1 MDDDFIEL
9 NRTFHA
15 LSSGDDDSEITPG
28 RRIGRSFSWS
38 DLLAEYRVVVLSE
51 AGSGKTEEFRN
62 AATTARGEGKPAFFL
77 RLEFVAD
84 DFETAFED
92 GTVAEF
98 DDWLASDEEGW
109 LFLDSVDEARLRNP
123 KDLERA
129 VRRIGQKLAV
139 AMARTHVLLSSRAT
153 AWRSK
158 ADLLMCERVLP
169 FASVSP
175 ASNGRSDTPTTAFN
189 IVTLDD
195 LNYRQIELFASRRGL
210 PDGRA
215 LVEAI
220 QRADAWSFTARPQD
234 LNEVIGFWKS
244 NGRIGSKLELM
255 EASIARRLRE
265 RDPDRA
271 EVRPISTERVTL
283 GAKLLAGAAT
293 LTRTQAIDVPDGG
306 GGTSAAM
313 TPAPLLPDWTEPD
326 IAILLS
332 RPLFDAETYGA
343 VRFHHRTAREYLT
356 AVWLNDL
363 LQRHTSRS
371 RVEQIFFRE
380 QYGMVV
386 IVPSMRPV
394 LQWLVLF
401 DDAIRARV
409 QRLSPQLFLEGG
421 DPSQLPLS
429 LRQEILEEICAELS
443 NGGPRH
449 LAYDYNAAQRFAT
462 ADLAPHI
469 IDLMSRHVD
478 EDVMWFLLQMVWQ
491 GELTAALAP
500 AMAIAVDAGVHSN
513 VRIAAFRAI
522 TAVGAAADME
532 RVRQSFAVEAGKR
545 NRQLL
550 AELLSGAPP
559 TEQTAVW
566 LMSCVEHAAARKPH
580 SVDPLAS
587 AVEEFVRAADPAALI
602 VLVDRV
608 QPLLARAPVVDRRH
622 CEVSEQFG
630 WLLRP
635 VALAVERLVL
645 LRHAH
650 ASSLGAL
657 HILYLLPRAAQF
669 DRARGSDVALMLDTV
684 VPAWPELNWSVFW
697 YTATQER
704 LWLDAKKAERL
715 TDCWPVIC
723 WSPYFQFGPN
733 DLDAVLNQID
743 VRPDLDDKMI
753 AVSLAFRIY
762 IGAGRP
768 TPMRKRLNTRVQATP
783 ELKAQLATLM
793 KPSPAGPDQLR
804 YRRRS
809 AQWERRDAAR
819 KLKDETN
826 RQEWQAHLAA
836 NLNSVRGLGLAK
848 PDAVTN
854 AQYYLHGELRRL
866 NGNNHNYSDSH
877 WRSLEAEFGADVAK
891 AYRDGAVAFARRQKP
906 RLVSEGAPPSTI
918 PFAAILGLNGLAIE
932 SAEVADWPSG
942 LDDAGAERAFRLAM
956 HELNG
961 FPPWMPRL
969 YAHAPALITRMSL
982 VEVDFEL
989 ATEGEGGSTYLLHD
1003 LNYGGQW
1010 LWDEIGPALLQRL
1023 SESDRGTLENLRY
1036 VLNIIQGSKVAD
1048 TDIADVAK
1056 RRVDGPDADRSAT
1069 WFAIWVAVDPDQG
1082 VTALEARLAGI
1093 RDKAART
1100 RFAMIFISQLVG
1112 GRRARGFWCR
1122 DQFKTPETL
1131 KRLYLLM
1138 HAYIQRK
1145 DDIERAGKG
1154 VYSPELRDDAQDAR
1168 DALFN
1173 WLNEIPGKAAFVA
1186 LREIATAHPD
1196 VGSRV
1201 WFDHHARAKAQAD
1214 SESDPWRV
1222 EQVREFHDT
1231 LERTPRTHRELYD
1244 LAVYRLLDLK
1254 ADLEDGDGSEASVL
1268 RTAVLETDV
1277 RNYIGNRLRREAL
1290 SRYVATQEEELA
1302 DAKRPDLRLQGV
1314 GFDGPVPMEL
1324 KLADRWTGPSLFER
1338 LEVQLSGDYLRDV
1351 RSRRGLF
1358 VLVHRGDDK
1367 KARWQ
1372 IPPTMEPVD
1381 FKGLVEALEAQ
1392 WESLASRYP
1401 DVDGLRV
1408 IGIDLTARDKAPKR
1422 AAHINGGR
1430 L

>member
-15 LSSGDDDSEITPG
+15 LSLGDDDSEIALG
-28 RRIGRSFSWS
+28 RRIGRGFSWAE
-38 DLLAEYRVVVLSE
+38 LLAEYRVVVLSE

-62 AATTARGEGKPAFFL
+62 VAKVARDEGKAAFFL

-84 DFETAFED
+84 DFETAFEE
-92 GTVAEF
+92 GTAAEF
-98 DDWLASDEEGW
+98 DAWLASDDEGW

-129 VRRIGQKLAV
+129 VRRIGQKLTV
-139 AMARTHVLLSSRAT
+139 AMARTRVLLSSRAT

-158 ADLLMCERVLP
+158 SDLLMCERVLP
-169 FASVSP
+169 FAPISKDRGQTPKSP
-175 ASNGRSDTPTTAFN
+175 FQ

-195 LNYRQIELFASRRGL
+195 LDYRQIELFASRRGL
-210 PDGRA
+210 PDARA

-234 LNEVIGFWKS
+234 LNEVIGFWET

-255 EASIARRLRE
+255 EASIARRLKE
-265 RDPDRA
+265 RDPNRA
-271 EVRPISTERVTL
+271 DVRPISAERVSL

-306 GGTSAAM
+306 GGTTAAM

-332 RPLFDAETYGA
+332 RPVFDAETYGA

-371 RVEQIFFRE
+371 RIEQIFFRE
-380 QYGMVV
+380 QYGMEV
-386 IVPSMRPV
+386 IVPSTRPV

-401 DDAIRARV
+401 DDGIRARV

-429 LRQEILEEICAELS
+429 LRQEILGEICTELKS
-443 NGGPRH
+443 GGPRH
-449 LAYDYNAAQRFAT
+449 LAYDYSAAQRFAT

-469 IDLMSRHVD
+469 IALMSVHAAD

-491 GELTAALAP
+491 GELETALAP
-500 AMAIAVDAGVHSN
+500 AMAIAVDSGTRAN

-522 TAVGAAADME
+522 VAVGGPADME
-532 RVRQSFAVEAGKR
+532 RVRQSFATEAGKR

-550 AELLSGAPP
+550 AELLSTAPP
-559 TEQTAVW
+559 TEHTAAW
-566 LMSCVEHAAARKPH
+566 LLSCIEHAAASKPH
-580 SVDPLAS
+580 SVDPLTS
-587 AVEEFVRAADPAALI
+587 AVQAFVQAAEPPALI
-602 VLVDRV
+602 ALVDKV

-630 WLLRP
+630 WLLKP
-635 VALAVERLVL
+635 AALAVERLVL
-645 LRHAH
+645 LRDTHA
-650 ASSLGAL
+650 ASPGAL
-657 HILYLLPRAAQF
+657 HILYLLPRAAHF
-669 DRARGSDVALMLDTV
+669 DRVRGSDIVLTLDKL
-684 VPAWPELNWSVFW
+684 VPAWPELNWSLFW
-697 YTATQER
+697 YTAVQER

-715 TDCWPVIC
+715 IDCWPVIC
-723 WSPYFQFGPN
+723 WSPYFQFGPTE
-733 DLDAVLNQID
+733 LDAVLSQID
-743 VRPDLDDKMI
+743 TRPELDDRMI

-762 IGAGRP
+762 VAAGRRK
-768 TPMRKRLNTRVQATP
+768 PMRTRLNARVRAKP
-783 ELKAQLATLM
+783 ELKAQLAALM
-793 KPSPAGPDQLR
+793 KPPPAGPDQLR
-804 YRRRS
+804 YRRMS
-809 AQWERRDAAR
+809 TQWERRDAAR
-819 KLKDETN
+819 KQKDETN
-826 RQEWQAHLAA
+826 RQEWRTHLAA
-836 NLNSVRGLGLAK
+836 NLGSVAGVGLAK

-866 NGNNHNYSDSH
+866 NGENHNYSDSH
-877 WRSLEAEFGADVAK
+877 WRSLEPEFGVDVAK
-891 AYRDGAVAFARRQKP
+891 AYRDGAVAFAGRQKP
-906 RLVSEGAPPSTI
+906 RLISEGAPPNSI

-932 SAEVADWPSG
+932 SAEIADWPGG
-942 LDDAGAERAFRLAM
+942 LDDAGVERAFRLAM

-969 YAHAPALITRMSL
+969 YAHAPALISRMAL
-982 VEVDFEL
+982 AEVDFEL
-989 ATEGEGGSTYLLHD
+989 AREGEGGSTYLLHD

-1010 LWDEIGPALLQRL
+1010 LWDEIGPPLLQRL

-1036 VLNIIQGSKVAD
+1036 VLNIVQGSKVPDA
-1048 TDIADVAK
+1048 DIADVAK
-1056 RRVDGPDADRSAT
+1056 RRVDSPDADRSAT
-1069 WFAIWVAVDPDQG
+1069 WFAIWVAVDPDHG
-1082 VTALEARLAGI
+1082 LTALETRLAGI
-1093 RDKAART
+1093 TDKAART

-1112 GRRARGFWCR
+1112 GRRAGGFWRR

-1138 HAYIQRK
+1138 HACIQRK

-1186 LREIATAHPD
+1186 LSEIAKAHPD
-1196 VGSRV
+1196 VSSRV
-1201 WFDHHARAKAQAD
+1201 WFEHHARAKAQAD

-1254 ADLEDGDGSEASVL
+1254 ADLEDGDASEASVL
-1268 RTAVLETDV
+1268 RMAPEETDV

-1290 SRYVATQEEELA
+1290 SRYIVTQEEELA

-1324 KLADRWTGPSLFER
+1324 KLADNWTGPKLFER
-1338 LEVQLSGDYLRDV
+1338 LEVQLSGDYLRDL
-1351 RSRRGLF
+1351 RSQRGVF

-1367 KARWQ
+1367 KGRWQ
-1372 IPPTMEPVD
+1372 IPPKMEPVD
-1381 FKGLVEALEAQ
+1381 FAGLVEALEAH
-1392 WESLASRYP
+1392 WASLAPQYP
-1401 DVDGLRV
+1401 DVEGLRI
-1408 IGIDLTARDKAPKR
+1408 IGIDLTARADAPKR
-1422 AAHINGGR
+1422 APQTGGSR
-1430 L
+1430 S